1 MLFEKFLKEI
11 KLFKNQSKRNDMFS
25 FSNSSIK
32 KYISVFKIS
41 FAQEFAYRINFI
53 MWRLRN
59 VLQIFLV
66 YFLWDT
72 VFANQNRIIFGYT
85 REKILTYVFLTI
97 FVKAFVFS
105 SRTVDVSGEIAQ
117 GQLSNYL
124 LRPISYFKYW
134 WTRDMSSKFL
144 NISFAIVEFALL
156 VLFLKPDIFIQTNIL
171 NLLLFVAAIL
181 IAIFF
186 YFALLFIISA
196 IPFWMPE
203 AAWGGN
209 FILIVILEALSG
221 TVFPV
226 DILPVNIQNIL
237 FLTPF
242 PYLVF
247 FPVQI
252 YLGNLTPQFIAR
264 GFLISILWCF
274 ILYYLMRWVWRKGL
288 LVYQS
293 FGR

>member
-1 MLFEKFLKEI
+1 MSLEKFLKET

-25 FSNSSIK
+25 FSNSSVK

-41 FAQEFAYRINFI
+41 FAQEFAYRINFV
-53 MWRLRN
+53 MWRVRN

-72 VFANQNRIIFGYT
+72 VFTNPNRIIFGYN

-134 WTRDMSSKFL
+134 WTRDMASKFL
-144 NISFAIVEFALL
+144 NISFAIIEFSLL
-156 VLFLKPDIFIQTNIL
+156 VLFLKPDIFIQL
-171 NLLLFVAAIL
+171 NPLYLFLFGFSIL

-186 YFALLFIISA
+186 YFILLFIISA

-221 TVFPV
+221 TVFPI
-226 DILPVNIQNIL
+226 DILPANIQNIL
-237 FLTPF
+237 YLTPF

-247 FPVQI
+247 FPIQI
-252 YLGNLTPQFIAR
+252 YLGNLTLTFILK
-264 GFLISILWCF
+264 GFVISIVWCF
-274 ILYYLMRWVWRKGL
+274 VLYFSMQKVWRKGI